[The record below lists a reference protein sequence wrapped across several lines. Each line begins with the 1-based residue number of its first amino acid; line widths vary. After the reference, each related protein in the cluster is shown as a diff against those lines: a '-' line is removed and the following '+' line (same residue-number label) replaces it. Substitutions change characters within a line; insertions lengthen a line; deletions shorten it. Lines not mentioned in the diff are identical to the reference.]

1 MAFCQEAHILFNR
14 VNMGVYN
21 PAFTGTQGTY
31 VSFNSRSQWTQ
42 IEDAPRTN
50 YLIYQMRQNNNV
62 NLGFTL
68 QNDKV
73 FIENKTYLTIDY
85 NYELKLSEKQS
96 LFLGLKGGGFYND
109 INTSKLRRLTT
120 LANPFLTPIRN
131 YFTPILGVGAQL
143 KGPNY
148 FLGIG
153 VPSLFNNKR
162 FQDDGGI
169 MTTATDKP
177 FVHASGGASF
187 PLTDHLRLEPVAV
200 YRAIPDNPNLF
211 SATLALNI
219 KNELNLGG
227 GFASNNN
234 IAFFVTSSSI
244 KGMVW
249 GYGYEFMNRNDP
261 TAVQGGSHEFMLRF
275 NLATTPLESQRK
287 EGYGQRN

>member
-1 MAFCQEAHILFNR
+1 MAFGQEAHILFNR

-31 VSFNSRSQWTQ
+31 VSFNSRSQWTS

-50 YLIYQMRQNNNV
+50 YLIYQMPQKKNV

-73 FIENKTYLTIDY
+73 FIENKTFLTIDY
-85 NYELKLSEKQS
+85 NYQLKLSEQQT
-96 LFLGLKGGGFYND
+96 LYLGIKGGGFYND

-120 LANPFLTPIRN
+120 LENPFLAPVRS

-169 MTTATDKP
+169 MTTATDRP
-177 FVHASGGASF
+177 YVHASGGASF
-187 PLTDHLRLEPVAV
+187 KMTKDIRLEPVAV

-211 SATLALNI
+211 SATFALNY
-219 KNELNLGG
+219 KNKFNLGG
-227 GFASNNN
+227 GFASNDN
-234 IAFFVTSSSI
+234 IAFFLTSSSI

-275 NLATTPLESQRK
+275 NFKSVPVETTRK